1 MTAPEKGRWYWA
13 KNWLHYHWVYL
24 VIAAVVLWVGISW
37 LANALHW
44 GETLPDYQ
52 IAYVGKNS
60 LPEDTARAIES
71 AFAQYGEDL
80 NGDGAVCVR
89 LNQYVSDTEDKENAS
104 TYALA
109 AQMQFLS
116 DMNAEDSY
124 FLLLDDPAHFQ
135 LDYQALANWDG
146 TPPGDS
152 DYTAAGKTVCW
163 ADCPALAEADLG
175 TYQTTV
181 LGTTVTGEN
190 AELVENLYLGRRAFY
205 EDAKAEKA
213 ARAREGA
220 ERLGG
225 ERAEPDERSNPM
237 KRNGLFV
244 LVLALA
250 AVLCTGCGVKDE
262 DLKSDPLVNAD
273 GTAPVGSTLVA
284 PAPQDD
290 FVLLDNKDILAAN
303 GLYYASWVS
312 GEPQPYENSEGKT
325 VDLYDAQLTLVV
337 QENKTEDK
345 AASAV
350 EGWQTLAQQNYDIS
364 NTQTLTAAGQ
374 EYTVIQFTYQDE
386 SNPYASGVAAFA
398 QRGTSAIEWEL
409 SCQDSYSGDA
419 LKVLTD
425 FLNSC
430 TY

>member
-1 MTAPEKGRWYWA
+1 MVLDKKLAALPLALPYHCGCGALGR
-13 KNWLHYHWVYL
+13 HQ
-24 VIAAVVLWVGISW
+24 
-37 LANALHW
+37 LAGQCPAL
-44 GETLPDYQ
+44 GRDPARLSDRIRRQEFPD
-52 IAYVGKNS
+52 
-60 LPEDTARAIES
+60 DTARAIES

-146 TPPGDS
+146 TPPGNN

-220 ERLGG
+220 ERLWQNLTKG
-225 ERAEPDERSNPM
+225 ANP
-237 KRNGLFV
+237 
-244 LVLALA
+244 
-250 AVLCTGCGVKDE
+250 
-262 DLKSDPLVNAD
+262 
-273 GTAPVGSTLVA
+273 
-284 PAPQDD
+284 
-290 FVLLDNKDILAAN
+290 
-303 GLYYASWVS
+303 
-312 GEPQPYENSEGKT
+312 
-325 VDLYDAQLTLVV
+325 
-337 QENKTEDK
+337 
-345 AASAV
+345 
-350 EGWQTLAQQNYDIS
+350 
-364 NTQTLTAAGQ
+364 
-374 EYTVIQFTYQDE
+374 
-386 SNPYASGVAAFA
+386 
-398 QRGTSAIEWEL
+398 
-409 SCQDSYSGDA
+409 
-419 LKVLTD
+419 
-425 FLNSC
+425 
-430 TY
+430 

>member
-13 KNWLHYHWVYL
+13 KNWLHYHWLYL
-24 VIAAVVLWVGISW
+24 IVAAVALWVGISW
-37 LANALHW
+37 LGNALHW

-52 IAYVGKNS
+52 IAYVGKRS
-60 LPEDTARAIES
+60 LPDDTAHAIEN

-146 TPPGDS
+146 TPPDDS

-190 AELVENLYLGRRAFY
+190 LYLGRRAFY

-220 ERLGG
+220 ERLWQNLTKG
-225 ERAEPDERSNPM
+225 ANP
-237 KRNGLFV
+237 
-244 LVLALA
+244 
-250 AVLCTGCGVKDE
+250 
-262 DLKSDPLVNAD
+262 
-273 GTAPVGSTLVA
+273 
-284 PAPQDD
+284 
-290 FVLLDNKDILAAN
+290 
-303 GLYYASWVS
+303 
-312 GEPQPYENSEGKT
+312 
-325 VDLYDAQLTLVV
+325 
-337 QENKTEDK
+337 
-345 AASAV
+345 
-350 EGWQTLAQQNYDIS
+350 
-364 NTQTLTAAGQ
+364 
-374 EYTVIQFTYQDE
+374 
-386 SNPYASGVAAFA
+386 
-398 QRGTSAIEWEL
+398 
-409 SCQDSYSGDA
+409 
-419 LKVLTD
+419 
-425 FLNSC
+425 
-430 TY
+430 

>member
-52 IAYVGKNS
+52 IAYVGKSS
-60 LPEDTARAIES
+60 LPDDTARAIES

-146 TPPGDS
+146 TPPGNN

-163 ADCPALAEADLG
+163 ADC
-175 TYQTTV
+175 
-181 LGTTVTGEN
+181 
-190 AELVENLYLGRRAFY
+190 
-205 EDAKAEKA
+205 
-213 ARAREGA
+213 
-220 ERLGG
+220 
-225 ERAEPDERSNPM
+225 
-237 KRNGLFV
+237 
-244 LVLALA
+244 
-250 AVLCTGCGVKDE
+250 
-262 DLKSDPLVNAD
+262 
-273 GTAPVGSTLVA
+273 
-284 PAPQDD
+284 
-290 FVLLDNKDILAAN
+290 
-303 GLYYASWVS
+303 
-312 GEPQPYENSEGKT
+312 
-325 VDLYDAQLTLVV
+325 
-337 QENKTEDK
+337 
-345 AASAV
+345 
-350 EGWQTLAQQNYDIS
+350 
-364 NTQTLTAAGQ
+364 
-374 EYTVIQFTYQDE
+374 
-386 SNPYASGVAAFA
+386 
-398 QRGTSAIEWEL
+398 TS
-409 SCQDSYSGDA
+409 
-419 LKVLTD
+419 
-425 FLNSC
+425 
-430 TY
+430 

>member
-1 MTAPEKGRWYWA
+1 
-13 KNWLHYHWVYL
+13 
-24 VIAAVVLWVGISW
+24 
-37 LANALHW
+37 
-44 GETLPDYQ
+44 
-52 IAYVGKNS
+52 
-60 LPEDTARAIES
+60 
-71 AFAQYGEDL
+71 
-80 NGDGAVCVR
+80 
-89 LNQYVSDTEDKENAS
+89 
-104 TYALA
+104 
-109 AQMQFLS
+109 
-116 DMNAEDSY
+116 
-124 FLLLDDPAHFQ
+124 
-135 LDYQALANWDG
+135 
-146 TPPGDS
+146 
-152 DYTAAGKTVCW
+152 
-163 ADCPALAEADLG
+163 
-175 TYQTTV
+175 
-181 LGTTVTGEN
+181 
-190 AELVENLYLGRRAFY
+190 
-205 EDAKAEKA
+205 
-213 ARAREGA
+213 
-220 ERLGG
+220 
-225 ERAEPDERSNPM
+225 M

-290 FVLLDNKDILAAN
+290 FVLLDNKDILSAN
-303 GLYYASWVS
+303 GLYYASWVN
-312 GEPQPYENSEGKT
+312 GDAQPYENSEGKT

-345 AASAV
+345 AAS
-350 EGWQTLAQQNYDIS
+350 
-364 NTQTLTAAGQ
+364 AAGQ

>member
-13 KNWLHYHWVYL
+13 KNWLHYHWLYL
-24 VIAAVVLWVGISW
+24 IVAAVALWVGISW
-37 LANALHW
+37 LGNALHW
-44 GETLPDYQ
+44 GE
-52 IAYVGKNS
+52 
-60 LPEDTARAIES
+60 TARAIES

-146 TPPGDS
+146 TPPGNN

-220 ERLGG
+220 ERLWQ
-225 ERAEPDERSNPM
+225 N
-237 KRNGLFV
+237 
-244 LVLALA
+244 
-250 AVLCTGCGVKDE
+250 
-262 DLKSDPLVNAD
+262 
-273 GTAPVGSTLVA
+273 
-284 PAPQDD
+284 
-290 FVLLDNKDILAAN
+290 
-303 GLYYASWVS
+303 
-312 GEPQPYENSEGKT
+312 
-325 VDLYDAQLTLVV
+325 LT
-337 QENKTEDK
+337 KGAT
-345 AASAV
+345 
-350 EGWQTLAQQNYDIS
+350 
-364 NTQTLTAAGQ
+364 
-374 EYTVIQFTYQDE
+374 
-386 SNPYASGVAAFA
+386 P
-398 QRGTSAIEWEL
+398 
-409 SCQDSYSGDA
+409 
-419 LKVLTD
+419 
-425 FLNSC
+425 
-430 TY
+430 